1 MPDTR
6 HLPDAQYLKGRI
18 LVTGAGGFVGRH
30 LVRALGKVCDRNTDH
45 IALVHNAPA
54 VSGSDPMLW
63 KGLSCDLTDAD
74 AIDSVI
80 ETHSPD
86 FIIHLAAQSSVGKSL
101 GGQRAATWTTNLLS
115 TLNLA
120 RAVGRHAPEATLLFA
135 STCEVYGAAFL
146 NGLVS
151 EETTPLPKNPYS
163 RSKLCCEQLLED
175 VLPETVRLVVCRP
188 TNHSGP
194 GQSPTFVIPDF
205 ASQVAKIELGLSSP
219 VMSVGNLEAKRDFVH
234 VDDVVRAMTDLLL
247 KADSLPER
255 TVFNICSGVTVRMR
269 EVLDGLLDLAH
280 CPIEV
285 TQDPNR
291 LRPGEIAE
299 TRLSAERL
307 EGVIGWKPLP
317 RLADI
322 LNDVLSDQRRI
333 QERQEVDSGA

>member
-1 MPDTR
+1 MPDSQLLR
-6 HLPDAQYLKGRI
+6 GRI

-30 LVRALGKVCDRNTDH
+30 LIRALGKVCDQNTNH

-54 VSGSDPMLW
+54 VDGSDATLW
-63 KGLSCDLTDAD
+63 KSLSCDLTDVD
-74 AIDSVI
+74 AVHSVI
-80 ETHSPD
+80 AAHSPD
-86 FIIHLAAQSSVGKSL
+86 IIIHLAAQSSVGQSL
-101 GGQRAATWTTNLLS
+101 GEQRAATWSTNLFS

-120 RAVGRHAPEATLLFA
+120 RAVGRHAPKATLLFA

-151 EETTPLPKNPYS
+151 ELTTPLPKNPYA

-175 VLPETVRLVVCRP
+175 VLPETARLIVTRP

-205 ASQVAKIELGLSSP
+205 ASQVAKIEQGLSAP
-219 VMSVGNLEAKRDFVH
+219 VMSVGNLEARRDFVH
-234 VDDVVRAMTDLLL
+234 VDDVVRAMINLLQ
-247 KADSLPER
+247 KADGLPGR
-255 TVFNICSGVTVRMR
+255 ATFNICSGVAVRMR

-285 TQDPNR
+285 TLDPNR
-291 LRPGEIAE
+291 LRPGEIVE
-299 TRLSAERL
+299 TRLSAEKL
-307 EGVIGWKPLP
+307 EGVVGWKPLS

-322 LNDVLSDQRRI
+322 LTDVLADQRRV